1 MMSILL
7 VVSIVHPSSAFAE
20 NKRSLQDESIYDL
33 LVDRFHDGN
42 LHNDEDVDVKDM
54 YAFSGGDF
62 AGISEKVDYIANMG
76 FTLASIGPVFKTA
89 TYDGNQVL
97 NYEEFDPHFGTEEEF
112 IDMIKVLHEKNIG
125 TIIDF
130 PMNGISDT
138 HVWIQDGTLE
148 SIPTGEGTASW
159 VTTDDKVKETLK
171 EAILSFAKKYDVAGI
186 RLTHIGNFD
195 ESYLNEIIT
204 EAKEINQGLYILS
217 NEPSTAQFDLAP
229 QIEKMNALKQAYVQ
243 VDPDSAPLNL
253 FEDENA
259 TDLIQLDELTGPRFT
274 YEMTQLRMFPP
285 TRWKIAATALFTLP
299 GVPMMPYESEIAITG
314 KEAPETHP
322 IVNFKTDTELYD
334 HIADLNK
341 LRNQSETLR
350 NGEFEMLHNE
360 NGFTVFTR
368 TSDEETWLI
377 VINNTSEVANL
388 EIDEEKIG
396 ENKRLRGLLEADSV
410 RQSKDGKYRVVLER
424 ELAEVYIADEDKGYN
439 TPYLIASILV
449 YTLFFALLFTIFRR
463 GKKNKE
469 ASK

>member
-1 MMSILL
+1 MSILL
-7 VVSIVHPSSAFAE
+7 VFSIGHPTSALAD
-20 NKRSLQDESIYDL
+20 NHRSLQDESIYDV
-33 LVDRFHDGN
+33 LVDRFYDGN
-42 LHNDEDVDVKDM
+42 LHNDEEVDVKDM
-54 YAFSGGDF
+54 DAFSGGDF
-62 AGISEKVDYIANMG
+62 AGISEKVDYIVNMG

-97 NYEEFDPHFGTEEEF
+97 NYEEFEPHFGTEEEF

-125 TIIDF
+125 TIVDF
-130 PMNGISDT
+130 PMNGISDA
-138 HVWIQDGTLE
+138 HVWIQDGTLA
-148 SIPTGEGTASW
+148 SIPTGEGTANW
-159 VTTDDKVKETLK
+159 VATDDKVKETLK
-171 EAILSFAKKYDVAGI
+171 EAILSFVKKYDVAGI
-186 RLTHIGNFD
+186 RLTHISDFD

-204 EAKEINQGLYILS
+204 EAKAIKPGLYMLS

-229 QIEKMNALKQAYVQ
+229 NIEKMNALKQAYAQ
-243 VDPDSAPLNL
+243 VDPDSAQLNL
-253 FEDENA
+253 FEDKNP
-259 TDLIQLDELTGPRFT
+259 TDLIQLDELIGPRFT

-322 IVNFKTDTELYD
+322 IVNFKTDMELYD

-360 NGFTVFTR
+360 SGFTVFTR
-368 TSDEETWLI
+368 TSDKETWLI
-377 VINNTSEVANL
+377 VINNTSEVANI

-396 ENKRLRGLLEADSV
+396 ENKRLRGLIEADMV

-424 ELAEVYIADEDKGYN
+424 ELAEIYIADEDKGYN
-439 TPYLIASILV
+439 TPYLIVSILV
-449 YTLFFALLFTIFRR
+449 YVSFFALLFTIFRR
-463 GKKNKE
+463 GKKNKKT
-469 ASK
+469 S